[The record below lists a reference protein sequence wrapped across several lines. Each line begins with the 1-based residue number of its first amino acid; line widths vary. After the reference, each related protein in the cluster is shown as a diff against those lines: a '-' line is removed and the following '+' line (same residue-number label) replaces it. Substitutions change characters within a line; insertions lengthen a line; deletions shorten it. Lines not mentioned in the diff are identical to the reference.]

1 MRATPS
7 LPLNI
12 PGRDLAIA
20 RSPISRLDDVTLG
33 KTLTALDAHQLELE
47 LERELELELELE
59 RELELEAV
67 QVADEC
73 ARSNAIRAWRQTV
86 RGTSSRWP
94 TLESLAFLERH

>member
-7 LPLNI
+7 LPLTI

-47 LERELELELELE
+47 LE
-59 RELELEAV
+59 AV

-86 RGTSSRWP
+86 RGTSRRWP

>member
-1 MRATPS
+1 M
-7 LPLNI
+7 
-12 PGRDLAIA
+12 
-20 RSPISRLDDVTLG
+20 SRLNDVTLG
-33 KTLTALDAHQLELE
+33 ETLTALDALQ
-47 LERELELELELE
+47 
-59 RELELEAV
+59 LEAV